1 MALNSS
7 IKVAMPEHGAV
18 KRRMGDKVYVH
29 YATAVYNSSS
39 EFCLSCY
46 FYTLLALNV

>member
-18 KRRMGDKVYVH
+18 KRKMGDIHINRKKPLRKG
-29 YATAVYNSSS
+29 
-39 EFCLSCY
+39 FLLSQR
-46 FYTLLALNV
+46 AS